1 MLLTSLHTGSFKLD
15 GGAMFGVVPR
25 RMWAKLNPPDDQ
37 NMCTWAMRAL
47 LVQTDDGRNILI
59 DTGLGNKQDEKFRVH
74 FLPHGEESLFGSL
87 ARTGLRR
94 EDVTDVFLTHL
105 HFDHC
110 GGALWRNE
118 QTGESELAFPN
129 AVYWT
134 NRRHFDWAM
143 QPNDRERASFLKEN
157 FVPLYEQGRLRF
169 VEVRQ
174 NVEFVPGFRIRFYYG
189 HTEAMMAPLLHTPQ
203 GHLLYCADLMPSQWH
218 IPMPYVMAYDVR
230 PLVTLTEKAKMLDE
244 AVRRNFTLF
253 FEHDPLAECGKV
265 QRDAAG
271 RIVLAQAGSLANV
284 MGGEQVARSK

>member
-1 MLLTSLHTGSFKLD
+1 MRITPLHTGSLKLD

-25 RMWAKLNPPDDQ
+25 RLWAKLNPPDEQ
-37 NMCTWAMRAL
+37 NMCSWAMRAL

-59 DTGLGNKQDEKFRVH
+59 DTGLGNKQDEKFRAH

-118 QTGESELAFPN
+118 RSGTVEPAFPN
-129 AVYWT
+129 AQYWT
-134 NRRHFDWAM
+134 NRRHFDWALR
-143 QPNDRERASFLKEN
+143 PNDRERASFLPEN
-157 FVPLYEQGRLRF
+157 FVPLHEQGRLRF
-169 VEVRQ
+169 VEARQ
-174 NVEFVPGFRIRFYYG
+174 NVAFAPGFRVRFYYG
-189 HTEAMMAPLLHTPQ
+189 HTESMMAPLLHTPQ

-230 PLVTLTEKAKMLDE
+230 PLLTLKEKARMLDE
-244 AVRRNFTLF
+244 AVRRGFALF
-253 FEHDPLAECGKV
+253 FEHDPLAECGTL
-265 QRDAAG
+265 RREASG
-271 RIVLAQAGSLANV
+271 RIVLDRAGSLREI
-284 MGGEQVARSK
+284 MGGE

>member
-1 MLLTSLHTGSFKLD
+1 MRLTSLHTGFLKLD

-25 RMWAKLNPPDDQ
+25 RMWAKLNPPDEQ
-37 NMCTWAMRAL
+37 NLCTWAMRTL

-59 DTGLGNKQDEKFRVH
+59 DTGLGNKQDEKFRSH

-87 ARTGLRR
+87 ASAGLRR
-94 EDVTDVFLTHL
+94 EEVTDVFLTHL

-118 QTGESELAFPN
+118 QTGQVELAFPN
-129 AVYWT
+129 ATYWT

-157 FVPLYEQGRLRF
+157 FVPLHEMGRLQF
-169 VEVRQ
+169 VDVRQ
-174 NVEFVPGFRIRFYYG
+174 NVEFAPGFRIRFYYG

-230 PLVTLTEKAKMLDE
+230 PLVTLKEKAKMLDE
-244 AVRRNFTLF
+244 AVRRDFMLF
-253 FEHDPLAECGKV
+253 FEHDPLAECGTV

-271 RIVLAQAGSLANV
+271 RIVLGKTGSLSTV
-284 MGGEQVARSK
+284 MTREAKGK